1 MPNFIPHDF
10 NQDRFISVSYA
21 DQLLPN
27 TFEHTLWHIVNN
39 CLDFSAFNT
48 RYKNDAGGRA
58 AYNPSILFTVVI
70 YAYYKGIN
78 SSRGISDACR
88 TNVTFKALSCDSEP
102 HFTTIADFV
111 SSTQDEIEALFSQVL
126 LLCDKEGLIGKETF
140 AIDGCKMSSN
150 AAKDSSGSFEDLEK
164 KYKKLNSLAK
174 TIINKHKASD
184 AVETGSDAAD
194 IKAKEETKINRL
206 KLEAKRIRDFLE
218 SNEPR
223 IGSRGIEVQ
232 SNVTDNDSAKMGGSK
247 GTDQGYNGIAAADS
261 KHQIVVAT
269 DAVGSVSEHDHLL
282 PMIDAVRDRLQ
293 VLKSNQKTID
303 NVLFLADTGFSK
315 AANMEAIFSRGI
327 NAIVPDNKYRQ
338 RDPAFDDYERFK
350 KTKNGKKRVLKKEMF
365 DKSLFTY
372 SEKEKTC
379 ICPNGVKLL
388 ISCENTKDDGNRYI
402 NFQGPVKACR
412 NCPLQKKC
420 MRNPVKHSGRQ
431 VRFKYDDPNNVSA
444 MDLMKAIIDSPEG
457 KEKYSQ
463 RMGIVEPVFG
473 NLRGAKKLREFTLR
487 GKIKVNGQWKM
498 YCLMHNMEKL
508 IKYGE
513 LGLRG

>member
-21 DQLLPN
+21 DQLLPS

-48 RYKNDAGGRA
+48 RYKNEAGGRA
-58 AYNPSILFTVVI
+58 AYNPSILFTVVV
-70 YAYYKGIN
+70 YGYYKGLN
-78 SSRGISDACR
+78 SSRRIAEACR
-88 TNVTFKALSCDSEP
+88 TNVIFKALSCDSEP

-126 LLCDKEGLIGKETF
+126 LLCDEEGLIGKETF
-140 AIDGCKMSSN
+140 AIDGCKMPSN
-150 AAKDSSGSFEDLEK
+150 AAKDSSGTFSELGK
-164 KYKKLNSLAK
+164 KYKKLNALAK
-174 TIINKHKASD
+174 SIINKHKDSD
-184 AVETGSDAAD
+184 VSGKDDDAD
-194 IKAKEETKINRL
+194 IVKSKEESKIRRL
-206 KLEAKRIRDFLE
+206 QKEAKRIKAFLD

-223 IGSRGIEVQ
+223 IGSRGVEVQ
-232 SNVTDNDSAKMGGSK
+232 SNITDNESAKMGGSK

-261 KHQIVVAT
+261 LHQIVVAT

-293 VLKSNQKTID
+293 NLGVDDKAIDKS
-303 NVLFLADTGFSK
+303 LFLADTGFSK
-315 AANMEAIFSRGI
+315 ATNMDEIFARDI
-327 NAIVPDNKYRQ
+327 NAVVPDNKYRQ
-338 RDPAFDDYERFK
+338 RDSAFDDYERFK
-350 KTKNGKKRVLKKEMF
+350 KTKNGKKRVLKENKF

-379 ICPNGVKLL
+379 ICPNGESLWVKNEK
-388 ISCENTKDDGNRYI
+388 IIVGGKDHI
-402 NFQGPVKACR
+402 VFQAPLKACR
-412 NCPLQKKC
+412 ACPLQEKC
-420 MRNPVKHSGRQ
+420 MKKEVKNTGRQ
-431 VRFKYDDPNNVSA
+431 VRFIYGDASNTNA

-463 RMGIVEPVFG
+463 RMGIIEPVFG

-487 GKIKVNGQWKM
+487 GKEKVHGQWKL

-508 IKYGE
+508 IKYGG
-513 LGLRG
+513 LGACA